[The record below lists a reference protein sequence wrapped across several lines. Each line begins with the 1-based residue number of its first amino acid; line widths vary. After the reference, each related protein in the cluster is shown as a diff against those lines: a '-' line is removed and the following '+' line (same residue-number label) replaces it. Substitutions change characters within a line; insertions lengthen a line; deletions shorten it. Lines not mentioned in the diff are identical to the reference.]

1 MRGFFRFL
9 RPMAYARRRAVYA
22 GVLGGSRKWLIW
34 GGAAWVFHWLGRL
47 LSGGEPRPRY
57 TQEVAPGQ
65 RIVVVHEQ
73 MGALSVKRQA
83 SEEAKAA
90 KKAAKAE
97 ARAAKKAAKRS

>member
-1 MRGFFRFL
+1 MRAFLRFL
-9 RPMAYARRRAVYA
+9 RPMAYARRKAVYA

-34 GGAAWVFHWLGRL
+34 GGAAWIFHWLGRL
-47 LSGGEPRPRY
+47 FSGGEPLPRY
-57 TQEVAPGQ
+57 TREVGPGE
-65 RIVVVHEQ
+65 RVVVVHEP

-83 SEEAKAA
+83 SEAAKKE